1 MPKPKKRKLQ
11 DVNDDSQPS
20 TMDAGIDADPS
31 KGSAAR
37 PSPVVEPPPPPS
49 PGGLVL
55 QEAKRNYDEALLK
68 SRWLDE
74 LAKKFKDKER
84 LAERLCNAK
93 FKRAEAK
100 QKRKP
105 KNPYGRC
112 TRMYE
117 ALIEEQQ
124 AKLES
129 RWYAEK
135 AARGEAEAFACLVAV
150 LQLENARLKRQLRRY
165 S

>member
-1 MPKPKKRKLQ
+1 MTVKPY
-11 DVNDDSQPS
+11 VVPGEVHG
-20 TMDAGIDADPS
+20 T
-31 KGSAAR
+31 SAER
-37 PSPVVEPPPPPS
+37 SSRSV
-49 PGGLVL
+49 GC
-55 QEAKRNYDEALLK
+55 RWWCHDEALLK

-135 AARGEAEAFACLVAV
+135 AARGEAEANIACRVAV